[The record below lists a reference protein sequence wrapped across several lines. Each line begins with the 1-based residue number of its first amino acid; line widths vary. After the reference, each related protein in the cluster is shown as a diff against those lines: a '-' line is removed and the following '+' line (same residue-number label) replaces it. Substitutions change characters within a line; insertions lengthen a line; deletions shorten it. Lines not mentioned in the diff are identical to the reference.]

1 MVEYL
6 KRAEQQ
12 SRQENRDLVD
22 RVRNM
27 LADIEQG
34 GDEAVRRYA
43 RDLDGWQ
50 SPEFRVS
57 NDEIH
62 AARKAMSPV
71 FKEDFAFCKRQVTDF
86 AQRQRDSMSEF
97 EAQFGKG
104 ITLGQKIIPV
114 DVVGCYIPG
123 GKYPLIS
130 AAIMSVATAKVAGV
144 NHVIGAAPPR
154 EGQGIFPPTLYALAE
169 SGADEIYSI
178 GGVQALA
185 SMAFG
190 RVGMRPVDMITGP
203 GNAYVAEAKRQ
214 LFGLVGIDLPAG
226 PTEILV
232 IADEAAD
239 PALVATDLLGQAEHG
254 PDSPAWL
261 VTTSRKLGREVMA
274 EVERQLL
281 TLPTAAIA
289 SAAWTRWG
297 EVAVVEDDAE
307 AIALSDQYAPEHLEV
322 LTQRNDYYLQN
333 LKNYGSLFVGEE
345 STVAYGDKGVGTN
358 HTLPTGR
365 AARYTGGLWVG
376 KFLKTVTYQRLTPEA
391 SERIAPIMGRMCASE
406 GMLAHEITATVRQQ
420 RYAQR
425 RRDGSAA

>member
-123 GKYPLIS
+123 GKYPLI
-130 AAIMSVATAKVAGV
+130 
-144 NHVIGAAPPR
+144 AAP
-154 EGQGIFPPTLYALAE
+154 
-169 SGADEIYSI
+169 
-178 GGVQALA
+178 
-185 SMAFG
+185 
-190 RVGMRPVDMITGP
+190 IT
-203 GNAYVAEAKRQ
+203 
-214 LFGLVGIDLPAG
+214 
-226 PTEILV
+226 
-232 IADEAAD
+232 
-239 PALVATDLLGQAEHG
+239 
-254 PDSPAWL
+254 
-261 VTTSRKLGREVMA
+261 
-274 EVERQLL
+274 
-281 TLPTAAIA
+281 
-289 SAAWTRWG
+289 
-297 EVAVVEDDAE
+297 
-307 AIALSDQYAPEHLEV
+307 
-322 LTQRNDYYLQN
+322 
-333 LKNYGSLFVGEE
+333 
-345 STVAYGDKGVGTN
+345 
-358 HTLPTGR
+358 
-365 AARYTGGLWVG
+365 
-376 KFLKTVTYQRLTPEA
+376 
-391 SERIAPIMGRMCASE
+391 
-406 GMLAHEITATVRQQ
+406 
-420 RYAQR
+420 
-425 RRDGSAA
+425 

>member
-1 MVEYL
+1 MVHYL

-12 SRQENRDLVD
+12 SRQDNRDLVD
-22 RVRNM
+22 RVRTM
-27 LADIEQG
+27 IADIEQG
-34 GDEAVRRYA
+34 GDDAVRRYA

-50 SPEFRVS
+50 NPDFRVS
-57 NDEIH
+57 DDEI
-62 AARKAMSPV
+62 ASARKAMSST
-71 FKEDFAFCKRQVTDF
+71 FKDDFAFCKKQVTDF
-86 AQRQRDSMSEF
+86 AKRQRDSLSEF
-97 EAQFGKG
+97 EAQFGSG

-169 SGADEIYSI
+169 SGATEIYSI

-185 SMAFG
+185 AMAFG
-190 RVGMRPVDMITGP
+190 RVGMRPVDMITRP

-232 IADEAAD
+232 IADDGAD

-261 VTTSRKLGREVMA
+261 ITTSAKLGREVIA
-274 EVERQLL
+274 EIERQLL

-289 SAAWTRWG
+289 AAAWQRWG
-297 EVAVVEDDAE
+297 EVAVVDSDDA

-322 LTQRNDYYLQN
+322 LTQRNDYYLEN

-358 HTLPTGR
+358 HTLPTGC
-365 AARYTGGLWVG
+365 AARYTGGLWLG

-425 RRDGSAA
+425 RRDRSAS